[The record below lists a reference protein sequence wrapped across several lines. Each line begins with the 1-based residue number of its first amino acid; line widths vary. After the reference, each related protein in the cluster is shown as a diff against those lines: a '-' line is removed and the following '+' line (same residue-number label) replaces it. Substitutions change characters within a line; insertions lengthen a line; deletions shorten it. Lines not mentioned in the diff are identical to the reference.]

1 MKGLEKILRG
11 IIKYQITDK
20 VRVKLNPQNIIEY
33 PTPNFLFISCIDNRV
48 LPSQFT
54 KIDCGD
60 AYIVRNAGNLFPPR
74 DAITFNTVTAEAG
87 AIEVA
92 CHLNN
97 VRHIFVC
104 GHSDCKAMNLL
115 FSLKNQCHT
124 HAGTPLQM
132 WLKKYGVASVRK
144 FDQLDSKF
152 VGPLTFQGRFS
163 QLNFQVNIDPENKF
177 PIEDKLSQVNCLQQ
191 LQHIAT
197 FPILHDK
204 LSKNQIRLH
213 AIWIDVRTGNVFI
226 FSRDEKQFVE
236 ITDRNYL
243 QLVRECFPVD

>member
-11 IIKYQITDK
+11 IIKYQLTDK
-20 VRVKLNPQNIIEY
+20 VRMKLSPQNIIEY
-33 PTPNFLFISCIDNRV
+33 PT
-48 LPSQFT
+48 
-54 KIDCGD
+54 
-60 AYIVRNAGNLFPPR
+60 
-74 DAITFNTVTAEAG
+74 
-87 AIEVA
+87 
-92 CHLNN
+92 
-97 VRHIFVC
+97 
-104 GHSDCKAMNLL
+104 AMSLL

-124 HAGTPLQM
+124 HSGTPLQM

-191 LQHIAT
+191 LQNIAT
-197 FPILHDK
+197 FPILHEK

-213 AIWIDVRTGNVFI
+213 AIWIDVRTGNVSI

-236 ITDRNYL
+236 ITERNYL